1 MVELSPTTTYLA
13 DANLFIRAGAP
24 RREKAQ
30 ALIEFFSR
38 EPWTLLIHPDVEEE
52 LTDVNRKYPQHR
64 TLQRALSEGW
74 AKRAPMPDDPIAP
87 VNEVRDAA
95 RECIGRETSRRPE
108 AVEDTDVNLVA
119 RGVEL
124 LEGESI
130 PGVGIITNDQ
140 AAGTCFDRVLWELG
154 YRNAE
159 YIDAKILLQ
168 TLYEYIEN

>member
-24 RREKAQ
+24 DQEKAR
-30 ALIEFFSR
+30 ALSEFFSR
-38 EPWTLLIHPDVEEE
+38 EPWTLLIHPDVEDE
-52 LTDVNRKYPQHR
+52 LTDVNREYPRHR

-74 AKRAPMPDDPIAP
+74 AERAPMPDDPVAP

-95 RECIGRETSRRPE
+95 RECIGRESKRRPE

-119 RGVEL
+119 RAVEL
-124 LEGESI
+124 VEGESVS
-130 PGVGIITNDQ
+130 GVGIITNDQ
-140 AAGTCFDRVLWELG
+140 AAGTCFDRVLGNLG
-154 YRNAE
+154 YRSAE

-168 TLYEYIEN
+168 TIYEHMGS